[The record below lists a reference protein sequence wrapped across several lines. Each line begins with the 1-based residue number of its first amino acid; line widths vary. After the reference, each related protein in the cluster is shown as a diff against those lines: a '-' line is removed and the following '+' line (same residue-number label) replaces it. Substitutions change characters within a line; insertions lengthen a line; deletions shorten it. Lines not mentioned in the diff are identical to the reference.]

1 MKYVAIVTLLSLVVA
16 CNGQVCGVDLSF
28 EDGSQGCCAN
38 IGTCSNGIGEC
49 STIGLSFL
57 SNIGGAYDPAL
68 QRCYQSDCFLV
79 FPASCSLIDRTLS
92 PCEDNGDLCSNAFP
106 ELEITPGPLPVPSP
120 SPSPVPSPSPS
131 PSPVPSPVPS
141 PSPSPIPS
149 PVPSPSPSPVPSPS
163 PPPNS
168 DGTSCIAGHQTVTID
183 SHKTKKIIE
192 LKFGDVVLT
201 DTGFQKYIGN
211 IHNGSISQTLKIHTN
226 DGKSIELTADHLIKT
241 DKGFAHAGTL
251 RIGSSLVG
259 SKVVLIEERRS
270 YVISPLTKS
279 GTIVVNDV
287 VLSCYANVHSHNL
300 ANWALFPAR
309 RANLVNK
316 RIYLSILVYIYN
328 VLPQWLKRN
337 IATSDSIYF

>member
-106 ELEITPGPLPVPSP
+106 ELEITPGPL
-120 SPSPVPSPSPS
+120 
-131 PSPVPSPVPS
+131 
-141 PSPSPIPS
+141 